1 MVFKPS
7 YFKIWRIS
15 FNCFSNI
22 YPFINF
28 LEKYK
33 IDKKTFLQKSITIIM
48 ITLVIFLARNVKRI
62 HKEFKYY
69 GYNPLKN
76 LTINLLEAIKIF
88 ILDTII

>member
-1 MVFKPS
+1 M
-7 YFKIWRIS
+7 
-15 FNCFSNI
+15 
-22 YPFINF
+22 
-28 LEKYK
+28 
-33 IDKKTFLQKSITIIM
+33 IIM
-48 ITLVIFLARNVKRI
+48 ITLTIFLARNVKRI